1 MAGHNALMAREQQ
14 TIEVH
19 ALGAV
24 TFRPLGK
31 VAMER
36 LQEAARRSSV
46 SPFGDPRHKSSAQEI
61 EDAML
66 VTKQVV
72 EPRFS
77 SNEEFYAALEGHDHV
92 LGDIADAIRAA
103 SWPNQP
109 AG

>member
-1 MAGHNALMAREQQ
+1 MAREPQ

-36 LQEAARRSSV
+36 LQETARRTSI
-46 SPFGDPRHKSSAQEI
+46 SPLGGAREKASPQEI
-61 EDAML
+61 EDGLL
-66 VTKQVV
+66 VTRQIV

-77 SNEEFYAALEGHDHV
+77 SGEELRAALNGHDHV
-92 LGDIADAIRAA
+92 IGDLADAIRAA

-109 AG
+109 AD

>member
-1 MAGHNALMAREQQ
+1 MAREPQ

-31 VAMER
+31 IAMER
-36 LQEAARRSSV
+36 LQEAARRGGHQGGSPQEAEDVLLV
-46 SPFGDPRHKSSAQEI
+46 S
-61 EDAML
+61 
-66 VTKQVV
+66 KQLV
-72 EPRFS
+72 EPRFAS
-77 SNEEFYAALEGHDHV
+77 SEDLFAALDGHDHV
-92 LGDIADAIRAA
+92 VGDIADAIRAA

>member
-1 MAGHNALMAREQQ
+1 MAREPQ

-19 ALGAV
+19 ALGVV

-36 LQEAARRSSV
+36 LQEAARRTSV
-46 SPFGDPRHKSSAQEI
+46 SPLHDRSHKASPQEI
-61 EDAML
+61 EDALL
-66 VTKQVV
+66 VSRQVV

-77 SNEEFYAALEGHDHV
+77 SNEEFLAALGGHDHV
-92 LGDIADAIRAA
+92 LADIADAIRAA

>member
-1 MAGHNALMAREQQ
+1 MTRDPQ

-36 LQEAARRSSV
+36 VQAAAQRSAV
-46 SPFGDPRHKSSAQEI
+46 SPLRDRSYKASPQEV
-61 EDAML
+61 EDALL
-66 VTKQVV
+66 VTKQIV

-77 SNEEFYAALEGHDHV
+77 SNEELVAALAGHDHV
-92 LGDIADAIRAA
+92 IGDIADAIRAA

>member
-1 MAGHNALMAREQQ
+1 MAREPQ

-36 LQEAARRSSV
+36 LQQAARRTSI
-46 SPFGDPRHKSSAQEI
+46 SPLSGRGQKASPQEI
-61 EDAML
+61 EDALL
-66 VTKQVV
+66 VTKQIV

-77 SNEEFYAALEGHDHV
+77 SNEEFLAALDGHDHV
-92 LGDIADAIRAA
+92 IADIAYAIRAA

>member
-1 MAGHNALMAREQQ
+1 MARETQ

-19 ALGAV
+19 ALGVV

-36 LQEAARRSSV
+36 LQQAARRTSI
-46 SPFGDPRHKSSAQEI
+46 SPLYGRGRNASPQEI
-61 EDAML
+61 EDALL
-66 VTKQVV
+66 VTGQIV
-72 EPRFS
+72 EPRFGS
-77 SNEEFYAALEGHDHV
+77 TEELVAAMGGHDHV
-92 LGDIADAIRAA
+92 IADIADAIRAA

>member
-1 MAGHNALMAREQQ
+1 MARETQ

-19 ALGAV
+19 ALGTV

-31 VAMER
+31 VAIER
-36 LQEAARRSSV
+36 LQEAARRTSV
-46 SPFGDPRHKSSAQEI
+46 SPLRGRGHKASPQEV
-61 EDAML
+61 EDGLLISKAL
-66 VTKQVV
+66 V

-77 SNEEFYAALEGHDHV
+77 SGEDLLAALNGHDHV
-92 LGDIADAIRAA
+92 IGDVAEAIRAA

>member
-1 MAGHNALMAREQQ
+1 MAREPQ

-36 LQEAARRSSV
+36 LQEAARRHKGSPQENEDVLLV
-46 SPFGDPRHKSSAQEI
+46 S
-61 EDAML
+61 
-66 VTKQVV
+66 KQVV

-77 SNEEFYAALEGHDHV
+77 SDEELFAALEGHDHV
-92 LGDIADAIRAA
+92 VGDIADAIRAA

>member
-1 MAGHNALMAREQQ
+1 MAREQQ

-19 ALGAV
+19 ALGTV

-36 LQEAARRSSV
+36 LQEAARRGGTSQLSGKASPEAVEDWLLV
-46 SPFGDPRHKSSAQEI
+46 SGQ
-61 EDAML
+61 L
-66 VTKQVV
+66 V

-77 SNEEFYAALEGHDHV
+77 SDRELVAALQGHDHV
-92 LGDIADAIRAA
+92 IADIADAIRAS

>member
-1 MAGHNALMAREQQ
+1 MAREDQ

-36 LQEAARRSSV
+36 VQAAAQRSAV
-46 SPFGDPRHKSSAQEI
+46 SPLRDRSYKASPQEV
-61 EDAML
+61 EDGLL
-66 VTKQVV
+66 VSKQIV
-72 EPRFS
+72 EPRFA
-77 SNEEFYAALEGHDHV
+77 SNEELVAALNGHDHV
-92 LGDIADAIRAA
+92 IGDLADAIRAA

-109 AG
+109 G

>member
-1 MAGHNALMAREQQ
+1 MAREPQ

-19 ALGAV
+19 ALGTV

-36 LQEAARRSSV
+36 LQEAARRGGTSPLSGKTSPEAVEDWLLV
-46 SPFGDPRHKSSAQEI
+46 SGQ
-61 EDAML
+61 L
-66 VTKQVV
+66 V

-77 SNEEFYAALEGHDHV
+77 SDRELVAALQGHDHV
-92 LGDIADAIRAA
+92 IADIADAIRAA

>member
-1 MAGHNALMAREQQ
+1 MAREPQ

-36 LQEAARRSSV
+36 LEEAARRTSV
-46 SPFGDPRHKSSAQEI
+46 SPLHGRGHKASPQEV
-61 EDAML
+61 EDALL
-66 VTKQVV
+66 VSQQVL

-77 SNEEFYAALEGHDHV
+77 SNEELFAALDGHEHV
-92 LGDIADAIRAA
+92 IGDIAEAIRAA

>member
-1 MAGHNALMAREQQ
+1 MAREPQ

-36 LQEAARRSSV
+36 LQEAARRSGHQGGSTQGAEEVLLV
-46 SPFGDPRHKSSAQEI
+46 SEQ
-61 EDAML
+61 L
-66 VTKQVV
+66 V

-77 SNEEFYAALEGHDHV
+77 SNEELLAALEGHDHV
-92 LGDIADAIRAA
+92 IGDIADAIRAA

-109 AG
+109 GG

>member
-1 MAGHNALMAREQQ
+1 MAREPQ

-36 LQEAARRSSV
+36 LREAARRTSV
-46 SPFGDPRHKSSAQEI
+46 SPLHDRSHKASPREI
-61 EDAML
+61 EDAFL
-66 VTKQVV
+66 VSQQVL

-77 SNEEFYAALEGHDHV
+77 ANDDFFAALDGHEHV

-109 AG
+109 TG